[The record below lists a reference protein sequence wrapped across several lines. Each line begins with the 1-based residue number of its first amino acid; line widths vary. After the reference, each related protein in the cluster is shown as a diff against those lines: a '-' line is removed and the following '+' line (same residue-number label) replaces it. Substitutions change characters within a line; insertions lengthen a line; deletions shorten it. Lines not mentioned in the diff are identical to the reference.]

1 MFKLIPAL
9 KDYVWGGNRLKT
21 LYGREG
27 GDKVAESWEV
37 SVHPDGPSGI
47 AGGGTLAEYLA
58 ARPEAAGAAGG
69 LPVLI
74 KYIDAAQNLS
84 VQVHP
89 DDAFAR
95 REEGDNGKTE
105 MWYVIGAEEGAGIY
119 CGFRKDTDKD
129 AFLAKVQDGSVQEL
143 LNFIPVKAGDC
154 FLIEAGTVHAI
165 GAGCLICEVQQSS
178 NVTYRVYDYGRLVN
192 GKPRQLHLD
201 KAMRVIN
208 FSAFRDRTGSGKK
221 EPAGEGCALRHLTQC
236 RYFRC
241 RELTLG
247 GTFAEQND
255 GSFTAID
262 FLSGEGE
269 INGERFC
276 AGDSFFIPCGEKFEI
291 KGKGLAVLTD
301 SPKEETV

>member
-178 NVTYRVYDYGRLVN
+178 NVTYCVYDYGRLVN